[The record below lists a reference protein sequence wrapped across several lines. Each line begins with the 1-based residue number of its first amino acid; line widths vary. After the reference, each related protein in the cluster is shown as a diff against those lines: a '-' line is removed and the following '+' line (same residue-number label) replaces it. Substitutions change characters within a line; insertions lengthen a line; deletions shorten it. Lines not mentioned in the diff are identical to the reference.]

1 MKLDEQ
7 ISFLK
12 NDHDNLKKSKCD
24 KQCNLI
30 ISPLNTEQRS
40 LVNSS

>member
-1 MKLDEQ
+1 MTVDEQ

-24 KQCNLI
+24 KQCNSI
-30 ISPLNTEQRS
+30 ISPLNTKR
-40 LVNSS
+40 